1 MAATYRRN
9 WVAAIAFAVAA
20 SIVGIPHANAT
31 GWTVRTASGSAA
43 IAQSLTPNPPSTV
56 TATCTEAIA
65 ARVITV
71 SWSSVEHATSYVVY
85 QSTTSATSGYSVA
98 ATDVTTTSWL
108 TATLKKGTYWY
119 AVAAVVGSSSWISAM
134 SAPTEARTIDANPRC
149 S

>member
-9 WVAAIAFAVAA
+9 WVAVIAFVGAA
-20 SIVGIPHANAT
+20 SIVAIPHASASS
-31 GWTVRTASGSAA
+31 WTVRTATSAGA
-43 IAQSLTPNPPSTV
+43 FAQSLNPRPPTTV
-56 TATCTEAIA
+56 DATCTAPA
-65 ARVITV
+65 TDRTITV

-85 QSTTSATSGYSVA
+85 QSTTSATSGYSVV

-119 AVAAVVGSSSWISAM
+119 AVASVVGSSSWISSM
-134 SAPTEARTIDANPRC
+134 SAPTQARTIDANPRC

>member
-9 WVAAIAFAVAA
+9 WVAAIAFVVAA

-31 GWTVRTASGSAA
+31 GWTVRTASDSAA
-43 IAQSLTPNPPSTV
+43 IAQSLTPNTPSTV

-85 QSTTSATSGYSVA
+85 QSTTSATSGYSVVA
-98 ATDVTTTSWL
+98 SDVTTTSWL

-119 AVAAVVGSSSWISAM
+119 AVASVVGSSSWISSM
-134 SAPTEARTIDANPRC
+134 SAPTQARTIDANPRC
-149 S
+149 A